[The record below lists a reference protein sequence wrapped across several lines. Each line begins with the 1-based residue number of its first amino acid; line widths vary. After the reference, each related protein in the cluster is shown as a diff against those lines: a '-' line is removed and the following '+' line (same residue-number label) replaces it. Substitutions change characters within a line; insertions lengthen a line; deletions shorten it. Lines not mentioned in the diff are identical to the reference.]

1 MPSIYLHLCALNE
14 SELKLILIK
23 FRIKINFALKLFGFA
38 FSSEFLNAL
47 DITGDMQE
55 D

>member
-1 MPSIYLHLCALNE
+1 MLMYRVDKRITTCGY
-14 SELKLILIK
+14 LIK

-38 FSSEFLNAL
+38 FSSQFLNAL
-47 DITGDMQE
+47 DVTGDMQE